1 MRTLPLVVLALALAV
16 TACAPSTAE
25 LRTAKAT
32 VYQSDG
38 GQLLALAQQAAGDK
52 HYKLGAVDDG
62 HLVFETQPIFYSAE
76 GDLQTPGA
84 DSYTIVQNH
93 SVKVSFVVEL
103 QEVAD
108 RQFAVRVT
116 PHTYEY
122 LAGSPQLRPLEPE
135 DPNLPP
141 WIHGRADA
149 LQLAIYD
156 RAKNLAR

>member
-1 MRTLPLVVLALALAV
+1 MRIVALLLLAFA
-16 TACAPSTAE
+16 ACGPSAAE
-25 LRTAKAT
+25 LHTAKTT
-32 VYQSDG
+32 VYTTDG
-38 GQLLALAQQAAGDK
+38 AQLLALAQQAASGE

-62 HLVFETQPIFYSAE
+62 HLMFETQPTFYSAE

-84 DSYTIVQNH
+84 GDYTRVDNN

-103 QEVAD
+103 TEVAD

-116 PHTYEY
+116 PHTYQY
-122 LAGSPQLRPLEPE
+122 IAGSPQLRPLEPA

-149 LQLAIYD
+149 LQVAIYD
-156 RAKNLAR
+156 RAKSFAR